1 MALLKTISG
10 TRGTI
15 GGRVG
20 ANLTAQDIVES
31 TAAYAQW
38 LLNKKQTAAVVVG
51 RDARMSGAVVSELV
65 CSTLRMMGIAVLD
78 LGLSTTPTVEI
89 AVQQEGAGG
98 GIIITAS
105 HNPQEW
111 NALKFLNH
119 EGEFIS
125 GEDGEIILQLSAEG
139 AIEYAPV
146 ERIGSYQKL
155 VGYIQKHINLI
166 MKLPLVQAKALQTR
180 KFRVVID
187 CINSTGALSMV
198 PLLEQLGC
206 EVIAI
211 NDDVHGRFA
220 HNPEPLPQHLV
231 ELSQA
236 VVQHRADLGIA
247 VDPDVDRLALV
258 CEDGEMFGEE
268 YTLVAIADYVLGHY
282 KGNTVSNLSSTQALQ
297 VITERHGGKYHAAAV
312 GEVNVVRKMKQVQ
325 AVIGG
330 EGNGGVIYPIL
341 HYGRDAMVGI
351 ALFLSYMLQERKPAS
366 HLRRL
371 LPNYHI
377 VKDKIQLT
385 PNIDIP
391 RLLEHLK
398 QKYRVYPKNTEDG
411 LKIFVDDNWVHLRPS
426 NTEPI
431 VRIYAESNFEVTALN
446 LVAKIKSDVK
456 EFLAEG

>member
-1 MALLKTISG
+1 
-10 TRGTI
+10 
-15 GGRVG
+15 
-20 ANLTAQDIVES
+20 
-31 TAAYAQW
+31 
-38 LLNKKQTAAVVVG
+38 
-51 RDARMSGAVVSELV
+51 
-65 CSTLRMMGIAVLD
+65 MMGIAVLD

-125 GEDGEIILQLSAEG
+125 GEDGEMILQLSQEG
-139 AIEYAPV
+139 AVEYAPV
-146 ERIGSYQKL
+146 EQIGTHQKL

-166 MKLPLVQAKALQTR
+166 LELELVLLQSIKKR
-180 KFRVVID
+180 EFRVVID

-198 PLLEQLGC
+198 PLLEKLGC

-211 NDDVHGRFA
+211 NDDVNGRFA

-236 VVQHRADLGIA
+236 VLQHKADLGIA

-268 YTLVAIADYVLGHY
+268 YTLVAIADYVLRHE

-297 VITERHGGKYHAAAV
+297 KVTEKHGGLYYAAAV
-312 GEVNVVRKMKQVQ
+312 GEVNVVQKMKQVQ

-330 EGNGGVIYPIL
+330 EGNGGVIYPAL

-351 ALFLSYMLQERKPAS
+351 ALFLSYVVEEKKPVS

-385 PNIDIP
+385 PNISIP
-391 RLLEHLK
+391 SLLEQMTK
-398 QKYRVYPKNTEDG
+398 KYKAYPKNVEDG

-431 VRIYAESNFEVTALN
+431 IRIYAESNFEVTARN
-446 LVAKIKSDVK
+446 LVEKIKSDVK
-456 EFLAEG
+456 EFLAE